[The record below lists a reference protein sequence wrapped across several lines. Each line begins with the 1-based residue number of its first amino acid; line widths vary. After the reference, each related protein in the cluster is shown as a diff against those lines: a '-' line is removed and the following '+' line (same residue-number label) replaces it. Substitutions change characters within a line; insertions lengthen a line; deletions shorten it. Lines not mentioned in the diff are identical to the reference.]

1 MNKISDYIFRQ
12 LFPNFNL
19 RPVDYVL
26 FPSHPFFLKAQLVE
40 KDGVFTFSME
50 CPASF
55 ADSLT
60 VRFHLRYRLD
70 RTSISEN
77 RLVAYMELL
86 DRDSVTI
93 TRLKNTAL
101 FADMNS
107 DNPQNTNEWLNT
119 KTINLRPY
127 TGASLDA
134 ELKRIL
140 NEYEVSSLFSPLMTA
155 INEVDYSRCEELF
168 IQRLYGL
175 NEVVIDVSVIL
186 TKLEDD
192 KASTVWI
199 KKLSI
204 QDPCDQSSLYAF
216 ADKILNPPLV
226 NK

>member
-1 MNKISDYIFRQ
+1 
-12 LFPNFNL
+12 
-19 RPVDYVL
+19 
-26 FPSHPFFLKAQLVE
+26 
-40 KDGVFTFSME
+40 
-50 CPASF
+50 
-55 ADSLT
+55 
-60 VRFHLRYRLD
+60 
-70 RTSISEN
+70 
-77 RLVAYMELL
+77 MELL